1 MVSRDRWIGCIR
13 WRFFVRL
20 HSREGRNREDED
32 ARVRIMR
39 ESPSGVVVCVR
50 ARASCGGGSRS
61 RDVVGIGGAFAR
73 GVGEK
78 GEDGAHGV
86 LANRGAG
93 GIADVVSVLAKD
105 IAEMGEGDGVLRGVD
120 V

>member
-1 MVSRDRWIGCIR
+1 MVDWM
-13 WRFFVRL
+13 
-20 HSREGRNREDED
+20 HPREIFCEICVGASDETARTRTRAREY
-32 ARVRIMR
+32 RVRPR
-39 ESPSGVVVCVR
+39 AVSVVVR
-50 ARASCGGGSRS
+50 AGAGASCGKGCRS
-61 RDVVGIGGAFAR
+61 RDVIGGAFAR

>member
-1 MVSRDRWIGCIR
+1 MRDLRR
-13 WRFFVRL
+13 
-20 HSREGRNREDED
+20 RERRNREDED
-32 ARVRIMR
+32 ARARIPR
-39 ESPSGVVVCVR
+39 ASASGVVVR
-50 ARASCGGGSRS
+50 AGAGASCGRGSRS

>member
-1 MVSRDRWIGCIR
+1 MVDWMHPREIFCEICVGASDETARTRTRAREYG
-13 WRFFVRL
+13 VRPRAV
-20 HSREGRNREDED
+20 S
-32 ARVRIMR
+32 
-39 ESPSGVVVCVR
+39 VVVRVSEGV
-50 ARASCGGGSRS
+50 SCGKGCRS